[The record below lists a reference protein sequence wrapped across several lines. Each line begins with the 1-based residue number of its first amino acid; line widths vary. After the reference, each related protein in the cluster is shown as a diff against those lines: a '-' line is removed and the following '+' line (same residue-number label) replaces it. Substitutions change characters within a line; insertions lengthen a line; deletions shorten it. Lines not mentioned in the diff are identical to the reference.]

1 MFFKSKDSLPR
12 FYKPRDVI
20 ADRKYSQTRVT
31 YSLIKKAL
39 DDEVSKSENNNL
51 NTRVVN
57 DGYAVP
63 ILNSIENTFYY
74 EDTFFTPNT
83 DEVLDVKMRKNAQ
96 NCLKI
101 LFDFTNLQFK
111 DIFKMLT
118 DTEGVKNKL
127 GIKTADEKSK
137 LWIRDETIDPEK
149 DAISVACTALG
160 LDKIFNKGMF
170 RGLKAK
176 IEKLKNLNNKSYEQK
191 ATLFSRLVECNS
203 ELQKHI
209 FSELETKPCRYSV
222 DYPTRFAAKQSE
234 KRAKIKAVVENKQ
247 TTTESTASM

>member
-39 DDEVSKSENNNL
+39 DDEIGKSANNNL

-57 DGYAVP
+57 EGYAVP

-74 EDTFFTPNT
+74 EDTFFTPNA
-83 DEVLDVKMRKNAQ
+83 DEMLDVKMRKNAQ

-118 DTEGVKNKL
+118 DG
-127 GIKTADEKSK
+127 AKSK
-137 LWIRDETIDPEK
+137 LWIRNETIDPEK
-149 DAISVACTALG
+149 DAISVACSALG
-160 LDKIFNKGMF
+160 LDKIFKKGMF
-170 RGLKAK
+170 RGVKAK
-176 IEKLKNLNNKSYEQK
+176 IEKLKNLSNKSYEQK

-203 ELQKHI
+203 ELQKQI

-234 KRAKIKAVVENKQ
+234 KRAKIKAVVEKQ
-247 TTTESTASM
+247 TTTNLTASM